1 MGREKYN
8 ELISCLEDDASVAKS
23 ISDEIVSKYTSELDG
38 LMRRVNEDIIKVGDV
53 PDTLLSSYLMEL
65 TNAMYFYGTKA
76 DELGMYAD
84 IAKSKSKISYNK
96 AYVENQINNATKSKP
111 TVAENQIYA
120 ENTTIDENTVS
131 LIYSRAVNIVKAKID
146 SAKEMIRTISKI
158 ISKRQSDEQLS
169 GISGGVN

>member
-1 MGREKYN
+1 MNLRELKN
-8 ELISCLEDDASVAKS
+8 LIRENK
-23 ISDEIVSKYTSELDG
+23 IVSSL
-38 LMRRVNEDIIKVGDV
+38 LIFVGEEPFINQEYV
-53 PDTLLSSYLMEL
+53 H
-65 TNAMYFYGTKA
+65 A
-76 DELGMYAD
+76 
-84 IAKSKSKISYNK
+84 ISKINNK
-96 AYVENQINNATKSKP
+96 EVKIVENQINNATKSKP